1 MTTYCVLCSYV
12 PQEKSIPTKTDSQI
26 CPGNIVEHKSDVSIP
41 NEPIPA
47 TQSILNTI
55 KHYTEESVQP
65 MKYKTTIEA
74 IEQSDLRRDYFQHTD
89 MNRNVEPPYVPSEAV
104 VTRQQ
109 KPCAFTYLSEVD
121 NNTNIICTAAK
132 HLQCQSTIN
141 RDINSREVN
150 VTAEVRREQH
160 YETTL

>member
-1 MTTYCVLCSYV
+1 VLCSYI
-12 PQEKSIPTKTDSQI
+12 PQEKSVPTKTDSQI
-26 CPGNIVEHKSDVSIP
+26 CPGNIVEHKSELMHVSIP

-47 TQSILNTI
+47 TQSVLDTI
-55 KHYTEESVQP
+55 KHYPEESVQP

-74 IEQSDLRRDYFQHTD
+74 IEEQSDLRRDYFQHTD
-89 MNRNVEPPYVPSEAV
+89 MNRNVGPPYVSSDAV
-104 VTRQQ
+104 VVRQQ
-109 KPCAFTYLSEVD
+109 KPSAFIYLSEVD
-121 NNTNIICTAAK
+121 NNTNISCTTAK

-141 RDINSREVN
+141 RDDINLREVN